1 MYQSVWRSLDH
12 TGASPPLPVEST
24 AAGRAG
30 ESGGA
35 IAAVEHGSSA
45 ELGGL
50 SPGGGVGSISLH
62 PHAAE
67 VTEVSSALWV
77 RLGYGGRS
85 CLFYSC
91 NEGSMGGYG

>member
-45 ELGGL
+45 EVTCQSSERRPAGAVL
-50 SPGGGVGSISLH
+50 S
-62 PHAAE
+62 
-67 VTEVSSALWV
+67 
-77 RLGYGGRS
+77 
-85 CLFYSC
+85 
-91 NEGSMGGYG
+91 